1 MIDLS
6 KESDGPFLF
15 LFLIWGSA
23 MVIIQLASIL
33 FMGTIAISK
42 GIPDQE
48 MQTVFAFLDLLEFVD
63 VVAVAYFALALIR
76 LIIKTQR
83 GDKK

>member
-15 LFLIWGSA
+15 LFLIWWSA

-48 MQTVFAFLDLLEFVD
+48 MQRVFAFLDLLEFVD